1 MMISLAQG
9 AYLTDEQFAE
19 ELEQRREDL
28 NLTAGQYVLGC
39 PTCGNGEA
47 ETSSSQNEQ

>member
-9 AYLTDEQFAE
+9 AYLTEEQFAA

-28 NLTAGQYVLGC
+28 NLRAGQYVLGC
-39 PTCGNGEA
+39 PTCGDSQA
-47 ETSSSQNEQ
+47 DTSSGQN